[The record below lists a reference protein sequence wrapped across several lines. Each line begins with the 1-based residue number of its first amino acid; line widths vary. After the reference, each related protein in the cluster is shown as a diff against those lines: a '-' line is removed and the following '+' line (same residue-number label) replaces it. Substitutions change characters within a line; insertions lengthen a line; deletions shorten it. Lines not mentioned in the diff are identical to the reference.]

1 MPRMRQ
7 KYIGEIV
14 KLFELELHCLT
25 RVSKS
30 EKMKMR
36 KKIVNVVIPTLA
48 AKDQTVKICMG
59 QIEENI
65 ADVMDTFVDPWGFRK
80 KLARRIDQKLRQ
92 SAQ

>member
-14 KLFELELHCLT
+14 KLFELELHCLA

-36 KKIVNVVIPTLA
+36 KKIVNVVVPTLS
-48 AKDQTVKICMG
+48 AKDLTAKVFMG
-59 QIEENI
+59 QIEENV
-65 ADVMDTFVDPWGFRK
+65 ADIMDSFVDPWGFRK
-80 KLARRIDQKLRQ
+80 KLVRRVDKKLKQ

>member
-7 KYIGEIV
+7 KHIGEIV

-36 KKIVNVVIPTLA
+36 KKIVNVVVPALS
-48 AKDQTVKICMG
+48 AKDQTAKVFMG

-80 KLARRIDQKLRQ
+80 KLVRRVDKKLRQ
-92 SAQ
+92 CT